1 MKSFIKNITSLENRN
16 NAVFLGDL
24 SDLAV
29 SGDVIPILDQ
39 QNNMYKRFENDGEL
53 SGNQIVALPGYMMGV
68 VINIDG
74 YANIYLNYSSDESAI
89 DPVAGSIVL
98 PIYLRGQYAGTSGN
112 FIKYTDEI
120 LTADSYPIGKTS
132 YLNDS
137 TGMASDGSNGVQVNV
152 VLVSCGASRG
162 LIL

>member
-1 MKSFIKNITSLENRN
+1 MKSFIKNITSLEDRN
-16 NAVFLGDL
+16 NAVFLGDP

-39 QNNMYKRFENDGEL
+39 QNNLYKRFENDGEL
-53 SGNQIVALPGYMMGV
+53 SGNQIVALPGYTMGV

-89 DPVAGSIVL
+89 DPVAGPIVL
-98 PIYLRGQYAGTSGN
+98 PIYLRGQYAGTSDN
-112 FIKYTDEI
+112 FTKYTDEI
-120 LTADSYPIGKTS
+120 LTADNYPIGKTP
-132 YLNDS
+132 YLDDN
-137 TGMASDGSNGVQVNV
+137 TGMAPDGSNGVQVNV
-152 VLVSCGASRG
+152 VLVSCGGSRG